1 MNIFKMCM
9 KKNKVS
15 ITNNNYIDCNLSN
28 QQYKIFFNKYLPSDM
43 FSIIEQVQNSA
54 LLICDRNKNICPIC
68 FELSDS
74 AVIACGHFICSTC
87 LLILIKQKK
96 SKCPICNFQ
105 LEHIHIPDNISIAIA
120 SKKKMFIYFFPEMYF
135 ANDNTFKKY
144 ISFNMSKQNIND
156 IFEKMT
162 RANYSILIP
171 NKKTENIII
180 KKISYFK
187 RISISFV
194 SMKQMHLYKNF
205 KFYDP

>member
-1 MNIFKMCM
+1 MSIFNMCM

-15 ITNNNYIDCNLSN
+15 ITNNDYIDCNLSDE
-28 QQYKIFFNKYLPSDM
+28 QYKKYFNKYLPHDIL
-43 FSIIEQVQNSA
+43 SIIEQVQNSA
-54 LLICDRNKNICPIC
+54 LLICDRNKNTCPIC
-68 FELSDS
+68 FELSHS

-87 LLILIKQKK
+87 LLMLIKEKH
-96 SKCPICNFQ
+96 SKCPICTVQ
-105 LEHIHIPDNISIAIA
+105 IDHIHIPDNISIAVA

-156 IFEKMT
+156 IFEKISC
-162 RANYSILIP
+162 ANYSILVP

-180 KKISYFK
+180 KNISYFK
-187 RISISFV
+187 RILISFV
-194 SMKQMHLYKNF
+194 SLKQMHLYKNF